1 MSSCFGKLLSRNESN
16 LVNTTYKL
24 ISEFE
29 KSSEKECAKSDKE
42 NEKIYSKLLTQAQ
55 KAQDAIKNSG
65 LSMNLEVPIPPRPSN
80 RDRYILWKKRN
91 VEKRVIDQTEAVLYL
106 QTKGYEYNI
115 HYEAY
120 QAIDLAAEIRK
131 NNKEEERFEDNSKDF
146 SNVYTAQ
153 DKNILRRR
161 SIRALSRND
170 YNSQAENN
178 RQIHQPVDNHKQN
191 NRVSLYGFNID
202 QQSSSSLTFNMDN
215 NNQEISKESF
225 TENPHNYRTNI
236 QEIRNIDKNEQ
247 YMIQSSNN
255 QVTYMNPTINDN
267 IIRSHSLPC
276 KPSAPPVTSSII
288 MPSRIRSQEIMCT
301 ETHLNNSNFEPV
313 KMPSAPSAPP
323 ASY

>member
-42 NEKIYSKLLTQAQ
+42 NEKIYSKLLNQAQ

-106 QTKGYEYNI
+106 QKKGYEYNT

-120 QAIDLAAEIRK
+120 QAIDLAAEIRR
-131 NNKEEERFEDNSKDF
+131 NNKEEENFEDNSKDF

-161 SIRALSRND
+161 SIRNLSKNN
-170 YNSQAENN
+170 YNSQSEYNN
-178 RQIHQPVDNHKQN
+178 QYQNHQTVNQPQT
-191 NRVSLYGFNID
+191 NRIILYGFDID
-202 QQSSSSLTFNMDN
+202 RTSTSSLELNISN
-215 NNQEISKESF
+215 NNKQFNNKELF
-225 TENPHNYRTNI
+225 TTNSEN
-236 QEIRNIDKNEQ
+236 IRNNVKFTNLDKNEQ
-247 YMIQSSNN
+247 YIIQNSHRNQLNN
-255 QVTYMNPTINDN
+255 GN
-267 IIRSHSLPC
+267 IIRANTLPS
-276 KPSAPPVTSSII
+276 KPSAPPVTASIL
-288 MPSRIRSQEIMCT
+288 MPSRIKSQEIIYP
-301 ETHLNNSNFEPV
+301 EAHYNNSNFEPI
-313 KMPSAPSAPP
+313 KIAAAPSAPP
-323 ASY
+323 ACD